1 MAVGDLTQLP
11 PPGAGGWMGAPGLQG
26 RRLAALA
33 GAGVVALAGVLY
45 LLTLDDGLE
54 LRELAGGDLI
64 THQYAQVQGRP
75 SNAPGYPLYTMGGW
89 VWFRVGRFLLGRWL
103 NPTSVLSLYSTLWA
117 LAALAMLY
125 VLALSL
131 AEGRW
136 PWAALATACYAVTY
150 FFWYYAVTTEQY
162 TSAVFHT
169 LAILWLARRWETERR
184 DAFLVGLAFACGLA
198 LAHMVTVLLVVP
210 ALAWFVW
217 KEEPGLLRRG
227 HLLATMA
234 GAALVPLGSY
244 AYVYVRGAAHPEW
257 WGEGAWP
264 DAWHWFWAFVSTR
277 QGWEE
282 LTWSLGPFTEEFP
295 WLIVREMTWP
305 GLLAG
310 LGGIGLLGR
319 RWRGLLLGTLAAYFA
334 FCYVDRYG
342 NWYQVWMPMYAV
354 LALGLGVL
362 AARLEAWGE
371 GKWPGPWRT
380 AALRGVLAGGLLLL
394 MGNRLATS
402 WPAADQRSRPQ
413 DDGLWPGLAILEGD
427 LPPGAAVLGRE
438 GEFLSLQY
446 VTQIWGRRPDV
457 RAVSAAEART
467 LLEAGGRPL
476 YATSGA
482 LPIVFQEV
490 ASDVRLDGAGLVL
503 VRVHRAERVL
513 EDEPPS
519 TARFLHQRLGG
530 GLVLWAYAVEPG
542 CRLPDAAR
550 RGLLGPQG
558 SREGVAHLTLWWRAL
573 EKPGADYSVSVR
585 AVRGDAVV
593 RIGEALV
600 QEDRAA
606 PVWGQYPTGRWL
618 PGEVVR
624 DDYLLDWAE
633 AWPYDGLVV
642 LLYRREGAGFAN
654 LGEAY
659 LPLRPGDWACR

>member
-1 MAVGDLTQLP
+1 MGQNPSPV
-11 PPGAGGWMGAPGLQG
+11 PGPSPSPQAGGG
-26 RRLAALA
+26 RTRLWAVLA
-33 GAGVVALAGVLY
+33 GVAVVALAGVLY

-117 LAALAMLY
+117 LAALGMLY

-131 AEGRW
+131 TGGRW
-136 PWAALATACYAVTY
+136 PWAALATAFYAVTY

-169 LAILWLARRWETERR
+169 LAILWLARRWQVERR
-184 DAFLVGLAFACGLA
+184 DALLVGLAFACGVA

-217 KEEPGLLRRG
+217 REEPGLLRRG
-227 HLLATMA
+227 RLLAAMA
-234 GAALVPLGSY
+234 AVALLPLVSY
-244 AYVYVRGAAHPEW
+244 AYVYARGAAHPEW
-257 WGEGAWP
+257 WGEGTWP
-264 DAWHWFWAFVSTR
+264 DAWHWFWDFVSTR
-277 QGWEE
+277 QGREE

-295 WLIVREMTWP
+295 WLVVREMTWP

-310 LGGIGLLGR
+310 LVGVALMGQ

-354 LALGLGVL
+354 LALGVGVL
-362 AARLEAWGE
+362 SARLEAWGE
-371 GKWPGPWRT
+371 GRWYGTWKG
-380 AALRGVLAGGLLLL
+380 AALRGVLAGGVLLLAA
-394 MGNRLATS
+394 NRLATS
-402 WPAADQRSRPQ
+402 WPAADQRGRPQ

-438 GEFLSLQY
+438 GEVLSLQY

-457 RAVSAAEART
+457 RAVSTTEAKA

-476 YATSGA
+476 YATAGA
-482 LPIVFQEV
+482 LPLVFQEV
-490 ASDVRLDGAGLVL
+490 AADVRLDGAGLVL
-503 VRVHRAERVL
+503 VRVHRAERVS

-519 TARFLHQRLGG
+519 TARFLHQALGG
-530 GLVLWAYAVEPG
+530 GLELQAYAVEPG
-542 CRLPDAAR
+542 CSLPEATR
-550 RGLLGPQG
+550 RWLLASQG
-558 SREGVAHLTLWWRAL
+558 GREGVAHLTLWWHAL
-573 EKPGADYSVSVR
+573 AVPDADYSVSVR
-585 AVRGDAVV
+585 ATREGTLVQA
-593 RIGEALV
+593 GEGLV

-606 PVWGQYPTGRWL
+606 PVWGQYPTGRWM

-624 DDYLLDWAE
+624 DEYLLDWAE
-633 AWPYDGLVV
+633 AWPYDGLAVV
-642 LLYRREGAGFAN
+642 LYRREGAGFVN
-654 LGEAY
+654 LGEVH
-659 LPLRPGDWACR
+659 LPLGPEDLACR